1 MVVVSFALQLSAF
14 TFTPHHKTQHYT
26 HAHPHPHRYYYTH
39 AHPHRYY

>member
-26 HAHPHPHRYYYTH
+26 HAHPHRYYYTH
-39 AHPHRYY
+39 AHRYY